1 MRDSHKSRSVRSLS
15 VHACSAPVHELTE
28 LRSRPE
34 LWQRVH
40 AARLMPGQKE
50 LVVVLDPP
58 VAATCLSVSCIP
70 PVPPPVM
77 LREGFVLTTTTLSP
91 SSLRSLALS
100 LASRQKAQRAT
111 ATCGRWAGSAAC
123 SSRTPPCPEACA
135 AASDG
140 HAMLRSSMSRTT
152 RIWGQRP
159 RRRCT
164 ARAAAGW

>member
-77 LREGFVLTTTTLSP
+77 LREGFCAHDNYPFSVFAPFIGAIT
-91 SSLRSLALS
+91 
-100 LASRQKAQRAT
+100 
-111 ATCGRWAGSAAC
+111 GISAKG
-123 SSRTPPCPEACA
+123 T
-135 AASDG
+135 ASDSNMRPLG
-140 HAMLRSSMSRTT
+140 WQCRVQQSYSSM
-152 RIWGQRP
+152 P
-159 RRRCT
+159 
-164 ARAAAGW
+164 